1 MNLVSKLIK
10 ITYKNF
16 AFSDIMISV
25 SLVNS
30 IIRLT
35 TFVFTFVQ
43 RISYAY
49 YNWFKKHY
57 SHFAT
62 HWLEFAPKQT
72 SISYDL
78 SDQLLGQTLEEDS
91 ESTYVTIPFK
101 SKSNP
106 DTPKQ
111 NDFSTWQVRDAREIA
126 RSSNQGLI
134 SAKTQNNLWMKIKEI
149 ADSHQPHDE
158 KTSEATVATEN
169 SQNRQEE
176 LKRTNNKKRLN
187 HQKFLSGATT
197 KLEEYGKKNQE
208 YLFMKNTNG
217 SDVDNYSFM
226 HPYAYSA
233 FSRKT
238 RLLLKN
244 PRPRCSKKRPLPF
257 RPTELSIIFESL
269 GY

>member
-1 MNLVSKLIK
+1 
-10 ITYKNF
+10 
-16 AFSDIMISV
+16 MISV

-43 RISYAY
+43 RVSYAY

-57 SHFAT
+57 SHFAS

-72 SISYDL
+72 SISYDP
-78 SDQLLGQTLEEDS
+78 SDPLLDQPLEENS

-106 DTPKQ
+106 DTPNQ

-149 ADSHQPHDE
+149 ADSHRSDGDKADQTHNETP
-158 KTSEATVATEN
+158 N
-169 SQNRQEE
+169 SQNKEE
-176 LKRTNNKKRLN
+176 EIKRTNKKKLN
-187 HQKFLSGATT
+187 HQIFLSGTTT
-197 KLEEYGKKNQE
+197 KLEEYDKKNQE

-217 SDVDNYSFM
+217 SNIDNYSFM

>member
-1 MNLVSKLIK
+1 
-10 ITYKNF
+10 
-16 AFSDIMISV
+16 MISV

-43 RISYAY
+43 HISYTY
-49 YNWFKKHY
+49 YNWLKKHY
-57 SHFAT
+57 AHFAKN
-62 HWLEFAPKQT
+62 WLEFAPNQT

-78 SDQLLGQTLEEDS
+78 SDPLVGQTLEEDS
-91 ESTYVTIPFK
+91 QLTYVTIPFK
-101 SKSNP
+101 SQTTTN
-106 DTPKQ
+106 TPKQ
-111 NDFSTWQVRDAREIA
+111 NDFSTWQVRDAREIT
-126 RSSNQGLI
+126 RLSNQGMI

-149 ADSHQPHDE
+149 ADSQRPQLD
-158 KTSEATVATEN
+158 KTGQATNEVPEN
-169 SQNRQEE
+169 PNDIQE
-176 LKRTNNKKRLN
+176 LKKNNNKKSLN
-187 HQKFLSGATT
+187 HQIFLSGTTT
-197 KLEEYGKKNQE
+197 KLDEYHKKNQE

-217 SDVDNYSFM
+217 SNVDNYSFTN
-226 HPYAYSA
+226 PCAYSA

-257 RPTELSIIFESL
+257 RPTDLSIIFESL